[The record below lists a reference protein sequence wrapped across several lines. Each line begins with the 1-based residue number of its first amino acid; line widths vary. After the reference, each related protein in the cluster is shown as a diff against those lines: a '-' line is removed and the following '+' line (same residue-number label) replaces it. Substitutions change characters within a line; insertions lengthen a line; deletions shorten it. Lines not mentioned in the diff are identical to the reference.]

1 MVCSEQNNR
10 LPIAAGAIDK
20 EMGLAFYRA
29 QMRKIFLASA
39 LGILA
44 LTAPAR
50 AGVEQ
55 MAEIPTRREAEE
67 RFAAGR
73 KEFEAVTGAFFFFDT
88 TQNNRPSVD
97 YALET
102 LRLGVMLNDPWQ
114 LGLFSGNFELMGEIF
129 AGPVV
134 EGPGDV
140 LAGAS
145 LVFRYNFVQPHA
157 RVIPYMQIAAG
168 GVYTNIGEK
177 ESRGLIS
184 LPVEFNLQGA
194 IGTRILLDDRWSLIL
209 EGDYRHISNAK
220 IKEPNFGIDSVG
232 GNVGFGFSF

>member
-1 MVCSEQNNR
+1 LAFSFEENGSFCSCR
-10 LPIAAGAIDK
+10 AIDNDL
-20 EMGLAFYRA
+20 GLAFYRA
-29 QMRKIFLASA
+29 QMKKAFLCCS
-39 LGILA
+39 LGLLA
-44 LTAPAR
+44 LAAPVR
-50 AGVEQ
+50 AGVEET
-55 MAEIPTRREAEE
+55 AGIPTRREVEE
-67 RFAAGR
+67 RFAAGQ

-88 TQNNRPSVD
+88 TKNNRPSID
-97 YALET
+97 YALES
-102 LRLGVMLNDPWQ
+102 LRLGIMLNDPWQ
-114 LGLFSGNFELMGEIF
+114 LGFLSGNFELMGELF

-157 RVIPYMQIAAG
+157 RVVPYLQIAAG
-168 GVYTNIGEK
+168 GVYTNIGEQ

-194 IGTRILLDDRWSLIL
+194 IGTRILLDDRWSLII
-209 EGDYRHISNAK
+209 EGDYRHISNAE
-220 IKEPNFGIDSVG
+220 IKKPNYGIDSVG